1 MVVDGLLAAFLAV
14 IDVVAM
20 MNNPETPG
28 PGTQGP
34 SLFGAGLLLLENVP
48 LAWRRK
54 RPLVVLVLVIV
65 AFFAYQGAGF
75 PGAPQLALLISLY
88 GVGSYCPRRTAR
100 LAAAIAIPLLTVFTI
115 LGVIF
120 SEGVTA
126 VQVIPSLVVLITV
139 FMAGEAVRA
148 RQAHAR
154 TLEERAALL
163 ERERDDKAR
172 RAVEEERQRI
182 ARELHDVI
190 AHNVS
195 VIVVQAGAG
204 RRVAEARPQ
213 EAARALG
220 SIEITGRQA
229 LGEMRRLLGVLRQD
243 GGEGNALAPQPG
255 MERLPRLLEQIREAG
270 LPVELTV
277 EGDPRPLSPGVDLSA
292 FRIVQEALTNTLR
305 HAGPTTAEVRL
316 CYADKMLEVRVSDDG
331 RGAAPD
337 TANGHEPGQGLVGMR
352 ERVALFGGELRA
364 GPKSGG
370 GYEVRARLP
379 IEASR

>member
-1 MVVDGLLAAFLAV
+1 MNRTGFVKWASRLNPFVVDGLLAAFLAV

-34 SLFGAGLLLLENVP
+34 SLFGAGLLLLENLP

-65 AFFAYQGAGF
+65 AFFVYQGAGF

-88 GVGSYCPRRTAR
+88 GVGAYCPRRTAR
-100 LAAAIAIPLLTVFTI
+100 LTAAIAIPLLTVFII

-243 GGEGNALAPQPG
+243 GGEGNALEPQPG
-255 MERLPRLLEQIREAG
+255 MERLPRLLAQIREAG

-292 FRIVQEALTNTLR
+292 FRIVQEALTNTGR
-305 HAGPTTAEVRL
+305 TQDPPGPL
-316 CYADKMLEVRVSDDG
+316 CSQ
-331 RGAAPD
+331 
-337 TANGHEPGQGLVGMR
+337 PGQRKQGSR
-352 ERVALFGGELRA
+352 EAVH
-364 GPKSGG
+364 GPVVD
-370 GYEVRARLP
+370 VRNVPATTHT
-379 IEASR
+379 